1 MALVNYIDISSTD
14 SVTVDKGK
22 TVRLICISR
31 GGAGPYTYQWIIQGT
46 SGVISTEMV
55 LEVTPNETTSYVC
68 AEIFTT
74 DDGRVT
80 RQFEIITII
89 IPGTYVM

>member
-1 MALVNYIDISSTD
+1 MALVNYIDISSTN
-14 SVTVDKGK
+14 SITVDKGT

-55 LEVTPNETTSYVC
+55 LEVTPNETTTYVC
-68 AEIFTT
+68 AEILTSG
-74 DDGRVT
+74 DGTVT
-80 RQFEIITII
+80 RQFETITII
-89 IPGTYVM
+89 IPGM